1 MTEEKLGSGHG
12 AFAFELDL
20 AEEEGGGASADEDA
34 EVIGAE
40 DHAWGAGL
48 AAVLDGGKD
57 FELAGAVGGG
67 DESVGG
73 GPGVHGADLAFDLG
87 GGLVPEDRTI
97 FAAEFGGVIGLGLV
111 LGEAGSLVGEER
123 GEGIGEGEGGEVGE
137 AIVEG
142 AGGFASADGEGELGE
157 DIAGI
162 EAFGHIHDGDACS
175 GIIGEDG
182 GLDGGGAAP
191 AWEEGGVK
199 IEAGEGGEGEDFLGE
214 DLAVSHDDDEIGVE
228 VGEGGDGIWGAEF
241 EGLEDGEVV
250 EEGEIFD
257 GGRAEG

>member
-20 AEEEGGGASADEDA
+20 AKEEGGGASADEDA

-87 GGLVPEDRTI
+87 GGLVPEDRAI
-97 FAAEFGGVIGLGLV
+97 FAADLGG
-111 LGEAGSLVGEER
+111 
-123 GEGIGEGEGGEVGE
+123 GGELGGRG
-137 AIVEG
+137 G
-142 AGGFASADGEGELGE
+142 AGGHRRGRGRR
-157 DIAGI
+157 AGRV
-162 EAFGHIHDGDACS
+162 DR
-175 GIIGEDG
+175 G
-182 GLDGGGAAP
+182 GSRRFRVGG
-191 AWEEGGVK
+191 W
-199 IEAGEGGEGEDFLGE
+199 
-214 DLAVSHDDDEIGVE
+214 
-228 VGEGGDGIWGAEF
+228 
-241 EGLEDGEVV
+241 
-250 EEGEIFD
+250 
-257 GGRAEG
+257 GGRVGRGYRRYRGLRPYT